1 MFRLLIRT
9 PARSFQVLSAQ
20 PFRSFSISAAFKFNS
35 SLNMAD
41 SSSAQSTPVESSAST
56 TPAPPNA
63 NAPAQQKQQN
73 QQNNKKQNRPPHPNA
88 IAAAAN
94 AKPKP
99 VKKEVRILMLHG
111 YTQSGPLFRAKTRAL
126 EKLLIKALSPLNLV
140 PTLIYPTAPNRL
152 SVSDIPG
159 YEPSPNSQSGPGE
172 EKELSDSWAWFRR
185 EEATWNYRF
194 IGEGFERLAE
204 TMEKVNGGAV
214 VVDGLVTD
222 QKVGEEGVEEPK
234 ELKGVVRSEV
244 IDGVIGFS
252 QGGAM
257 AAMLTAAMEHL
268 SPGHPRPV
276 LTAEH
281 DAWARQ
287 IRDANK
293 GQPLKFCVSYSG
305 FFALPPEL
313 GWLWEPKVKTP
324 TMHFLGSLDTVVEE
338 SRSRRLVE
346 ACEDAVVV
354 VHPGGHYVPVSKE
367 WVAPLVGF
375 IRGCLERYKK
385 EEEEGKKGEEEKN
398 L

>member
-1 MFRLLIRT
+1 
-9 PARSFQVLSAQ
+9 
-20 PFRSFSISAAFKFNS
+20 
-35 SLNMAD
+35 MAD

-63 NAPAQQKQQN
+63 NAPAQQKQQK

-99 VKKEVRILMLHG
+99 VKKE
-111 YTQSGPLFRAKTRAL
+111 
-126 EKLLIKALSPLNLV
+126 
-140 PTLIYPTAPNRL
+140 
-152 SVSDIPG
+152 
-159 YEPSPNSQSGPGE
+159 SGPGE

-281 DAWARQ
+281 EAWARQ